1 MVVGGLA
8 LVSGQAQT
16 STPAQTGLRLRPAF
30 ASGTGPIVA
39 VDEAHKNRQTLSS
52 PSFRALGDMLGAD
65 GYQVRPLAEPIS
77 RASMSGIDVILI
89 SGPGGWFTP
98 DESLT
103 GREVATLMEWIR
115 QGGSLLLM
123 LDHLPEPRNARRLL
137 SSLGI
142 THWHNGYAMVDMP
155 NAAPLGNIIFWRS
168 KFFPEGAPPVGPT
181 GSGGGTGYQGDD
193 AVLES
198 HAISEGR
205 STDERVQRVATFVGS
220 AFRTPSGGVA
230 LLRMPLRAI
239 SLVPEET
246 PGRLPAFTVETPRM
260 AVGGW
265 LQGAVMTVGQG
276 RVAVFGESGLFS
288 GGPAADNRQ
297 FVLNV
302 MHWLSRLL

>member
-1 MVVGGLA
+1 MVA
-8 LVSGQAQT
+8 
-16 STPAQTGLRLRPAF
+16 
-30 ASGTGPIVA
+30 I
-39 VDEAHKNRQTLSS
+39 DEAHRNRQTLSS
-52 PSFRALGDMLGAD
+52 PSFRALRDRLGAD
-65 GYQVRPLAEPIS
+65 GYRLRSLAEPIS
-77 RASMSGIDVILI
+77 RASMSGIDVLLI

-103 GREVATLMEWIR
+103 DGEVASLMEWIG
-115 QGGSLLLM
+115 QGGSLLLV
-123 LDHLPEPRNARRLL
+123 LDHMPEPRNARRLL

-168 KFFPEGAPPVGPT
+168 KFLPKGAPPIGPT
-181 GSGGGTGYQGDD
+181 GPGGGTGYQGDD

-198 HAISEGR
+198 HVITEGR

-220 AFRTPSGGVA
+220 AFQPPSGAVA

-246 PGRLPAFTVETPRM
+246 PGRLPVFTAETPRIT
-260 AVGGW
+260 VGGW
-265 LQGAVMTVGQG
+265 LQGAVMTVGRG

-288 GGPAADNRQ
+288 AGPAADNRQ

-302 MHWLSRLL
+302 MHWLSNLLQGGTDAR